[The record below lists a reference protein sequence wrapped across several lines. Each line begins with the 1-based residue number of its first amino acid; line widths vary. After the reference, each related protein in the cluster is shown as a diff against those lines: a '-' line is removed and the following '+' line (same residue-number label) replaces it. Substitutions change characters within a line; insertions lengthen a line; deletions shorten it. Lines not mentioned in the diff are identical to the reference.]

1 MEIHFLLV
9 LHWNWLALHA
19 PVEKQLKSLQNFYD
33 HHSAPNV
40 IKLFCYHTPF
50 HWGRLLG
57 LCVMKRILD
66 ASLLWSVNVCL
77 LIEVLHTP
85 GIYNLAKWSSMAFC
99 EAACSAFHNF
109 LLWRW
114 AHKAFHVYLHVCLL
128 NLHVRYLDFQ
138 RLYFCYV
145 QRVEAINRFF
155 LYRWIRV
162 ITKLPNSEQSYKGK
176 VKTHKLVIVT
186 V

>member
-1 MEIHFLLV
+1 
-9 LHWNWLALHA
+9 
-19 PVEKQLKSLQNFYD
+19 
-33 HHSAPNV
+33 
-40 IKLFCYHTPF
+40 
-50 HWGRLLG
+50 
-57 LCVMKRILD
+57 MKRILD

-77 LIEVLHTP
+77 LIEVVHTP
-85 GIYNLAKWSSMAFC
+85 GIYNLAKWSLMSFC
-99 EAACSAFHNF
+99 EATCFHNF

-155 LYRWIRV
+155 FYIGGISDRHCLNLV
-162 ITKLPNSEQSYKGK
+162 LDITKLYEIYFSHTFWLWEQ
-176 VKTHKLVIVT
+176 HIVLAFSPSMDPRL
-186 V
+186 